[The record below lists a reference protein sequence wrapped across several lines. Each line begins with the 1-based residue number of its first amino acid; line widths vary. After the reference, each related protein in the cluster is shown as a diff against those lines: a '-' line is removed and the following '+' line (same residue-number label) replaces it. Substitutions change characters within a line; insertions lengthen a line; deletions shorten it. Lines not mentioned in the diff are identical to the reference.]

1 MEQRLRRCESV
12 QTLHFFFL
20 KSSWTVMFVTNSV
33 ARPITAIT
41 CLVCWCW
48 VPVPALRD
56 WGLLWYTGLAHI
68 NCRAQPRWQQLP

>member
-33 ARPITAIT
+33 ARHVWYVGAGCQ
-41 CLVCWCW
+41 CL
-48 VPVPALRD
+48 RS
-56 WGLLWYTGLAHI
+56 GTGACCGTLD
-68 NCRAQPRWQQLP
+68 

>member
-33 ARPITAIT
+33 ARPDHMFGM
-41 CLVCWCW
+41 LVLGASACAQGLG
-48 VPVPALRD
+48 PVVVH
-56 WGLLWYTGLAHI
+56 WISSH
-68 NCRAQPRWQQLP
+68 NCRTQPRWQQLP